1 MIIIGLMSGTSA
13 DGVDAAVVEVGGH
26 TAGGGTPVSPT
37 YRLLAHTLTPH
48 TDALREEILA
58 CVRPEHGTVDRLCAL
73 NFELGESFAVAAL
86 TGARAAGIA
95 PERIDLIG
103 SHGQTM
109 WHIPGH
115 STLQIA
121 SPAVTSTS
129 GSCGAGIRRWR

>member
-13 DGVDAAVVEVGGH
+13 DGVDAAVVEVGGMP
-26 TAGGGTPVSPT
+26 AAPT

-86 TGARAAGIA
+86 TDLLKALGDPSSAAAG
-95 PERIDLIG
+95 
-103 SHGQTM
+103 
-109 WHIPGH
+109 
-115 STLQIA
+115 
-121 SPAVTSTS
+121 
-129 GSCGAGIRRWR
+129 